1 MWNIVPGMNEN
12 DLQASTIQREI
23 AMIPG
28 ADTASQSYMVT
39 GKSFTPDSFNL
50 GSQDL
55 YLGCTGQEVLVY
67 PERNPEVLWCGERN
81 LQGNQTLKRTNIHHN
96 YVHDIN
102 QIHNYHNRTKHS
114 ARQFDSVEKDCSCKG
129 VAVEA
134 EYACPPGIEAASTFP
149 VGVSLLQRP
158 MVVGTYEEVQAF
170 KKPYGTFEEVEATF
184 KPATMPCPCSS
195 SK

>member
-1 MWNIVPGMNEN
+1 MVPGADRPASSYFVPGM
-12 DLQASTIQREI
+12 ST
-23 AMIPG
+23 
-28 ADTASQSYMVT
+28 V
-39 GKSFTPDSFNL
+39 PDSFSL
-50 GSQDL
+50 GAQDD

-114 ARQFDSVEKDCSCKG
+114 ARQFDSVDKDCSCKG

-134 EYACPPGIEAASTFP
+134 QYACPPGIEAPTSVATFP

-158 MVVGTYEEVQAF
+158 MTI
-170 KKPYGTFEEVEATF
+170 GTFEETKQVGS
-184 KPATMPCPCSS
+184 CSCE
-195 SK
+195 